1 MIETV
6 IAFGFALGLILL
18 AQFGE
23 SRPWA
28 RWATMLILLASGLL
42 VFLFGIALLIDPAF
56 FQRADRPFDAVRLGW
71 TMILVGLF
79 VLVPVIA
86 GMLLS
91 RGGNDP
97 TLRGVPW
104 TRPVHLTAW
113 TLLVLFIGSNFGVAA
128 MDALSEIDIGNPL
141 MLLIPQNLAFAL
153 AAVLGVGWGVRR
165 SWPQVSERL
174 GFTPPSARDFL
185 LGLAMALI
193 MLFTTMLVG
202 GLVTLVFGSESGLS
216 SGFNEQIIRQLPGV
230 GGVVLMGLATGI
242 GEEMLYRGALQP
254 VAGVWLTSFLFAI
267 SHIQYLSPAILVIF
281 VLGLLLGYTRN
292 KWGLNTAIWSHAL
305 YNTLVGLLA
314 LLAMNLPQF
323 SSGAGF

>member
-1 MIETV
+1 MIETL
-6 IAFGFALGLILL
+6 IAFGLALGLIVL

-42 VFLFGIALLIDPAF
+42 VFLFGVALLVDPTF
-56 FQRADRPFDAVRLGW
+56 FQQAYRPFDTARLGW
-71 TMILVGLF
+71 TLIFVGLF
-79 VLVPVIA
+79 VLAPVLL
-86 GMLLS
+86 GMVLS
-91 RGGNDP
+91 RGGKDP
-97 TLRGVPW
+97 TLHGIPW

-113 TLLVLFIGSNFGVAA
+113 TLLVLFIGSNLGVAA
-128 MDALSEIDIGNPL
+128 METLSEIEIGNPL
-141 MLLIPQNLAFAL
+141 ALIIPQNLAFAL
-153 AAVLGVGWGVRR
+153 AALLGVGWGVRR
-165 SWPQVSERL
+165 RLPDVAKRL
-174 GFTPPSARDFL
+174 GFTRPSVNDFL
-185 LGLAMALI
+185 LGLAMSLI
-193 MLFTTMLVG
+193 MFFATMLVG
-202 GLVTLVFGSESGLS
+202 GLVTLIFGSESGLS
-216 SGFNEQIIRQLPGV
+216 SGFNEQIIRHLPGV
-230 GGVVLMGLATGI
+230 GGVILMGLASGI

-281 VLGLLLGYTRN
+281 VLGLILGYTRN
-292 KWGLNTAIWSHAL
+292 RWGLNTAIWTHAL